1 LRGAFGRWGRPGRLR
16 VDNGAPWGATGG
28 LPTALALWLLGLAVE
43 VTWNDPRRPQQ
54 NGVVE
59 RSQGVGK
66 AWAEPHTCASAAE
79 LGERLGWMDEVQRRV
94 YPAVGGASRM
104 AAYPSLAHSG
114 RPYTADAEA
123 SAWDLGRVLA
133 HLAERVVERRVGA
146 DGKVS
151 LYDRLRYVGK
161 REAGR
166 VVYVT
171 LDPDAGEWLVAD
183 AAGRTVRRL
192 RADELS
198 RERILALDVSRERER
213 A

>member
-1 LRGAFGRWGRPGRLR
+1 M
-16 VDNGAPWGATGG
+16 DNGAPWGAPGG
-28 LPTALALWLLGLAVE
+28 LPTAPALWLLGLAVE

-79 LGERLGWMDEVQRRV
+79 LSERLGRLDEVQRRE
-94 YPAVGGASRM
+94 YPAAGGASRM
-104 AAYPSLAHSG
+104 AAYPGLAHSG
-114 RPYTADAEA
+114 RPYAAAAEA
-123 SAWDLGRVLA
+123 AHWDLGRVLG

-151 LYDRLRYVGK
+151 PYDRLRYVGK
-161 REAGR
+161 GQAGR

-171 LDPDAGEWLVAD
+171 VDPDAGEWLVAD

-198 RERILALDVSRERER
+198 RERLLALDVARERER
-213 A
+213 P